1 MFYGF
6 VCAGTGSSSAA
17 SPVGVPAPAAVLAV
31 ASQTVGA
38 GVLAG
43 LEYGQED
50 GDAVDNGG
58 VVTATTQPSNGRFFA
73 DITLRIVNVLQ
84 FGRET
89 DLSKD

>member
-1 MFYGF
+1 MLYGF
-6 VCAGTGSSSAA
+6 VCAGTGSSSAT
-17 SPVGVPAPAAVLAV
+17 SPVGVRAPAPAAVLAV

-50 GDAVDNGG
+50 GDAVDNGR
-58 VVTATTQPSNGRFFA
+58 VVTATTQPSNGSFFA

-84 FGRET
+84 FERET
-89 DLSKD
+89 D

>member
-17 SPVGVPAPAAVLAV
+17 SPVGVRAPAPAAVLAV

-58 VVTATTQPSNGRFFA
+58 VVTATTQPSNRRFFA
-73 DITLRIVNVLQ
+73 DITLRIVNVLL

-89 DLSKD
+89 D

>member
-1 MFYGF
+1 MLYGF
-6 VCAGTGSSSAA
+6 VCAGSSSSSA
-17 SPVGVPAPAAVLAV
+17 SPVGVRSPAPAAVLAV

-58 VVTATTQPSNGRFFA
+58 VVTATTQPSKGRFFA

-89 DLSKD
+89 D